1 MIGEIASL
9 SAALCWAISAILYKK
24 SLEKVDAIL
33 ANFIRTIPAAIF
45 VFVLVLLIGEFW
57 KISYLPYWSL
67 VYLVLGTF
75 TGLGIGDG
83 LYFLSLKYIGVGR
96 AVPITSTYPL
106 FTAVFSIIF
115 LEEIPQLLTIM
126 GVIIIV
132 VAIWLLS
139 KNNSQNSTNTKNNKK
154 GFILAV
160 ITAITWSIG
169 IILLDLALEGINYYL
184 ANAIR
189 LPLLVGILA
198 VVILLSGRGKI
209 LVKTSLREWLIL
221 GLAGVTAIGIGGI
234 AFLAGISLIGATR
247 STAISSVT
255 PLFSTVFSFYIIREK
270 ITLRIAAGAI
280 LATLGIVLLTLAR

>member
-1 MIGEIASL
+1 LIGEIASL

>member
-1 MIGEIASL
+1 LIGEIASL

-75 TGLGIGDG
+75 MGLGIGDG

-126 GVIIIV
+126 GVIIVV

-139 KNNSQNSTNTKNNKK
+139 KNNSQNSTNTKNDKK

-198 VVILLSGRGKI
+198 VVILFSGRGKI

>member
-75 TGLGIGDG
+75 MGLGIGDG

-126 GVIIIV
+126 GVIIVV

-139 KNNSQNSTNTKNNKK
+139 KNNSQNSTNTKNDKK

-198 VVILLSGRGKI
+198 VVILFSGRGKI

>member
-45 VFVLVLLIGEFW
+45 VFILVLIIGEFW
-57 KISYLPYWSL
+57 KVSYLPYWSL
-67 VYLVLGTF
+67 IYLVLGTF

-115 LEEIPQLLTIM
+115 LEETPQLLTVI
-126 GVIIIV
+126 GVVTVV

-139 KNNSQNSTNTKNNKK
+139 KNNSQNATNTKNDKK
-154 GFILAV
+154 GVTLAV
-160 ITAITWSIG
+160 ITAITWSVG
-169 IILLDLALEGINYYL
+169 IIFLDLALEGVNYYL

-198 VVILLSGRGKI
+198 VVILFSGRGKI

-221 GLAGVTAIGIGGI
+221 GLAGVIAIGIGGI

-270 ITLRIAAGAI
+270 ITLRIAVGAI